1 MWPTKSGNPISPF
14 PKNILSSCKKLIV
27 SCQKTAKLQNHSSCN
42 MIAILYSNFDRAAI
56 FCLNFQ
62 DFERLIWFCNR
73 SLGKVIK
80 LSRKKTLGHP
90 LFSSVLC
97 WKRGTMRKSKM
108 LMGSFG
114 EIWKLYKDPLTH
126 RGQVEESNFRSL
138 YQPQPTLGANEN
150 WAELKSKPGQDIKT
164 ILANIHCSSNQVYLH
179 DWEAYFRH
187 PELSKR

>member
-90 LFSSVLC
+90 VFSVQFCAEREGPWEKVKC
-97 WKRGTMRKSKM
+97 WWDLLGKY
-108 LMGSFG
+108 GSF
-114 EIWKLYKDPLTH
+114 
-126 RGQVEESNFRSL
+126 
-138 YQPQPTLGANEN
+138 
-150 WAELKSKPGQDIKT
+150 IKT
-164 ILANIHCSSNQVYLH
+164 HSLIVGRWRNLISALFINPNQHWVRMRTEQSSNQNPG
-179 DWEAYFRH
+179 RI
-187 PELSKR
+187 